1 MNVGNL
7 LLNCHMKKVPAKEIA
22 AVKISNTTSPKRLQ
36 QQIDAYE
43 HEKKMLLA
51 LSNDITR
58 VRDKNDLI
66 RIFSEHIQKLFYFT
80 HTSITLIDDKQEY
93 YSPFLLDHQSD
104 ALKSHGSYNRL
115 TKAKF
120 VLDEPIMQ
128 KVVKAGMP
136 VTYLLEDILNEPTVP
151 PFLILNYEVGI
162 REVMFMML
170 ENNDEPI
177 GFINIYSDRSGVF
190 TPEFQSIIAGIA
202 PHLSNAV
209 SNIIVNE
216 QMVKS
221 EGEKSFLLDFS
232 QDVAAVRTKDDLEEA
247 IFSVLQRVL
256 KIRLAMIRIIEDD
269 GVTLAPY
276 MYDKEMFLGNEEVFK
291 QLASKNITIQEH
303 LSAKVL
309 GSKEPVIFDIPE
321 EERQGNSA
329 QYIAFWKR
337 FGLQHAY
344 GAALRVGNKD
354 IGTLWLLT
362 DEVNLTILKGICAQI
377 SIAISNILAND
388 KVLAYKQ
395 MLEVENDHLKE
406 QIRTIFNYSDII
418 GSGPAMQQVYH
429 LMSLVSETNST
440 VLLLGETGTGK
451 ELIARAVHNSSPR
464 KNKLMIK
471 VNCAAL
477 PANLIESELFGHEK
491 GAFTGAVERRIGKFE
506 LANNSTLFLDE
517 IGEMPLESQVKLL
530 RVLQEKELERV
541 GGKNTIKVDV
551 RIIAATNR
559 DLEQE
564 VREGRFRSDLFYRLN
579 VFPIH
584 LPPLRERL
592 EDIAPLATFFVG
604 RYSKNAG
611 RKINAISPKVFQE
624 LKSYLWPGNVRELE
638 HLIERSVLLSSD
650 ATLREIYLPKSRSEM
665 KNNAVDLTKRTLE
678 EVERGYIIEVIKR
691 CSGKVAG
698 AGGAAEYLDLPATT
712 LHSKIKKLGIGKA
725 DYF

>member
-1 MNVGNL
+1 
-7 LLNCHMKKVPAKEIA
+7 MKKTLPADNLP
-22 AVKISNTTSPKRLQ
+22 VKNNHSISLSILQ
-36 QQIDAYE
+36 QQLDAYE
-43 HEKKMLLA
+43 NEKNILLA

-58 VRDKNDLI
+58 VRGKSDLI
-66 RIFSEHIQKLFYFT
+66 VIFSEHIKSLFYFS
-80 HTSITLIDDKQEY
+80 HVSITLIDESQQY
-93 YSPFLLDHQSD
+93 YSPFLLDHQSID
-104 ALKSHGSYNRL
+104 LKNHRSYGQLANS
-115 TKAKF
+115 KF
-120 VLDEPIMQ
+120 PLDEPIIQ
-128 KVVKAGMP
+128 KVVQAGTP
-136 VTYLLEDILNEPTVP
+136 VTYFLEDIIAMPGIP
-151 PFLILNYEVGI
+151 PFLVLNHEVGI
-162 REVMFMML
+162 KEVMFML
-170 ENNDEPI
+170 LKNKDKPI
-177 GFINIYSDRSGVF
+177 GFINIYSDRAGVF
-190 TPEFQSIIAGIA
+190 TPEFKSIIAGIA
-202 PHLSNAV
+202 PQLSNAV

-216 QMVKS
+216 QVSKS
-221 EGEKSFLLDFS
+221 EGEKSFLLNFS
-232 QDVAAVRTKDDLEEA
+232 QDVAAVRTKDDLENA

-276 MYDKEMFLGNEEVFK
+276 MYDKEMFVGNEEVFK

-309 GSKEPVIFDIPE
+309 GSKEPVIFDIPQ

-559 DLEQE
+559 DLELE
-564 VREGRFRSDLFYRLN
+564 VRAGRFRSDLFYRLN

-650 ATLREIYLPKSRSEM
+650 STLREIYLPKSRSDM
-665 KNNAVDLTKRTLE
+665 KNDAVDLSKRTLE
-678 EVERGYIIEVIKR
+678 EVERAYIIEVIKR